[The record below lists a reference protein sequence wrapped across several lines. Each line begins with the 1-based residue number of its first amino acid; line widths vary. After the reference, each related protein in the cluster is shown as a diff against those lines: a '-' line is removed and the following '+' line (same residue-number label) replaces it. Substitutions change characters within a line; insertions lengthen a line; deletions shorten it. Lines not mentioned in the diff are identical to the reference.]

1 MEMEYPS
8 NSWMVLQLL
17 DKKSY
22 MIVKITLF
30 GWGGGEQGNTNEQSL
45 LQTPSFHVY

>member
-1 MEMEYPS
+1 MEVEYPS

-22 MIVKITLF
+22 MIVKITLLATM
-30 GWGGGEQGNTNEQSL
+30 GGGGLEGDRRVLEGKC
-45 LQTPSFHVY
+45 